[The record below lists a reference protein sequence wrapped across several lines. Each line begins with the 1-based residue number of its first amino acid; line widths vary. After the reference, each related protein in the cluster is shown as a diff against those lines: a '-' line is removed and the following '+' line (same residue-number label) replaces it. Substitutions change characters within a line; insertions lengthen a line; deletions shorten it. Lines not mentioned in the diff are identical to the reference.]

1 MSSHTTSRTNIV
13 YLEVGQRS
21 KEAAINTA
29 FDVIDTALRTDLGE
43 YTVATLPSAAANA
56 NAYALAT
63 NASGGRTIV
72 RSNGT
77 LWKIVAVEGAT
88 VS

>member
-1 MSSHTTSRTNIV
+1 MATTPRMT
-13 YLEVGQRS
+13 LTLLDEGQRQ
-21 KEAAINTA
+21 KEATINTA
-29 FDVIDTALRTDLGE
+29 LSAIDTAMYNDLGE
-43 YTVATLPSAAANA
+43 YTVAGLPAAVNNP

-77 LWKIVAVEGAT
+77 DWKIVAVEGAT

>member
-1 MSSHTTSRTNIV
+1 MALTPRMNLTL
-13 YLEVGQRS
+13 LEEGQRQ
-21 KEAAINTA
+21 KETTINDGFTL
-29 FDVIDTALRTDLGE
+29 IDTAMYSDLGE
-43 YTVATLPSAAANA
+43 FTLAALPVAASNP
-56 NAYALAT
+56 NAYALVT

-77 LWKIVAVEGAT
+77 AWKIVAVEGAT